1 MAVIDFELPPP
12 PRRDDV
18 LFRSDRT
25 LWPANAC
32 MTRGEEFAYREGYR
46 RGANRLVE
54 YVCAEA
60 RDQDFLVY
68 PIVYLY
74 RHHVEL
80 ILKRLI
86 LLTANLAN
94 EELTEKCS
102 KDLEHHRIDELWN
115 DLKFLLTKTKIQQ
128 DCGLT
133 LDSEDVSGVDSYIKQ
148 LSKLDPDS
156 QRFRYAHLKNGAS
169 SLPDGLEHINIAV
182 FGSHM
187 ESLCTY
193 LDGIDTCL
201 DHMLEMR
208 DEMEA
213 EYRSAM
219 YSDYDGG
226 W

>member
-1 MAVIDFELPPP
+1 MAIDFELPPP

-18 LFRSDRT
+18 LFRSDRE

-46 RGANRLVE
+46 RGAKQLVD

-60 RDQDFLVY
+60 RDQDFLIY

-86 LLTANLAN
+86 LLTANLAE
-94 EELTEKCS
+94 EELTEKCA
-102 KDLEHHRIDELWN
+102 KDLEQHRIDELWN
-115 DLKFLLTKTKIQQ
+115 DLRFLLKKAKIRQEY
-128 DCGLT
+128 GVT
-133 LDSEDVSGVDSYIKQ
+133 LEPEDVSGANSYIKQ
-148 LSKLDPDS
+148 LSELDPDS
-156 QRFRYAHLKNGAS
+156 QRFRYAHLQNGAS
-169 SLPDGLEHINIAV
+169 SLPDDLEHINIAV

-187 ESLCTY
+187 ESLRSY
-193 LDGIDTCL
+193 LDGIDSYF
-201 DHMLEMR
+201 DHIREIR
-208 DEMEA
+208 NEMEA
-213 EYRSAM
+213 EYRNAM